1 MSFKNEKTPISHR
14 LLNLKYICDIFFS
27 KFESL
32 LQPCMAIN
40 FNLSSLFSRFLIKP
54 YLNLNVHYIESYFV
68 FYLKMVEICKFTNK
82 AMHLNILSRQNELKK
97 KLTGIIDILKM
108 IVVCVYT

>member
-1 MSFKNEKTPISHR
+1 MEET
-14 LLNLKYICDIFFS
+14 
-27 KFESL
+27 
-32 LQPCMAIN
+32 
-40 FNLSSLFSRFLIKP
+40 
-54 YLNLNVHYIESYFV
+54 
-68 FYLKMVEICKFTNK
+68 CKFTNK

>member
-32 LQPCMAIN
+32 LRPCMAI
-40 FNLSSLFSRFLIKP
+40 NLSSLFSRFLIKP
-54 YLNLNVHYIESYFV
+54 YFKSKRTLYRVV
-68 FYLKMVEICKFTNK
+68 FRFLFKNGRD
-82 AMHLNILSRQNELKK
+82 L
-97 KLTGIIDILKM
+97 
-108 IVVCVYT
+108 